1 MMKSLAIS
9 VLVLAAL
16 ASSANAAVVI
26 SKKATKHMSCASGVC
41 TPTAKNAVLNVGD
54 LQTMLAASDVSVN
67 TGAGAVSI
75 SINAPLT
82 WTSASRLTLAASN
95 GIAIKA
101 AVVVEGTGAV
111 TLTPSGGALNF
122 FPGGAISFWDNTSSL
137 IISGQA
143 YTLVSD
149 IATLAGDIAVNRSG
163 FYALAKDYDATGD
176 GTYTDAVVTGTFPG
190 TFDGLGHAIANLS
203 ISADDH
209 SGNDIGLFAEIDGA
223 VSALSL
229 TNADVDCGDFGANT
243 GVLAG
248 ENKGTVSF
256 ISVTGGAFCFPYSE
270 VGGVVGGN
278 DGGTISHAAV
288 NINVY
293 GGFDGGGIAG
303 ESTGMIES
311 ATVAGSVNGGYNS
324 RVGGVVGVTT
334 GSVLDAH
341 VSATLD
347 VLQGDSVGGVVGYSG
362 IGTIKRC
369 SSSGAVTAKS
379 TAAGIV
385 GFASGGS
392 IDSSFATGNVQA
404 ARNAGGI
411 IGQSKGFL
419 LTNSYATGS
428 ATVTGTKG
436 NRAGG
441 LIGLDTGVIR
451 DSWSSGAV
459 VGGSANHIGGV
470 AGVVSSATSTAVY
483 WDLDTSGISDPS
495 KGAGNKPNAPGLT
508 GLTTAQF
515 QSGLPTGFDPSVW
528 AQSPSIN
535 NGYPYLIANPP
546 Q

>member
-1 MMKSLAIS
+1 MRRLAIS

-41 TPTAKNAVLNVGD
+41 TPTARNAVLNAGD

-75 SINAPLT
+75 SLDAPLT
-82 WTSASRLTLAASN
+82 WTSTSRLTLAASN
-95 GIAIKA
+95 GIAVKA

-122 FPGGAISFWDNTSSL
+122 FPGGSISFWDNTSSL
-137 IISGQA
+137 IISGHA

-149 IATLAGDIAVNRSG
+149 IATLAGDIAANHFG

-176 GTYTDAVVTGTFPG
+176 GTYTDSPVAGSFLG
-190 TFDGLGHAIANLS
+190 TFDGLGHTIANLS
-203 ISADDH
+203 ISGDDA
-209 SGNDIGLFAEIDGA
+209 NDEIGLFAEIDGA

-229 TNADVDCGDFGANT
+229 TNADVWCSGAFSSNV

-248 ENKGTVSF
+248 ENKGVIDG
-256 ISVTGGAFCFPYSE
+256 ISVTGSAGCIPYSE
-270 VGGVVGGN
+270 VGGVAGGN

-311 ATVAGSVNGGYNS
+311 ATVAGSVSGGYNS

-341 VSATLD
+341 VSAALN
-347 VLQGDSVGGVVGYSG
+347 VPQGDSVGGVVGYSG
-362 IGTIKRC
+362 VGTIKRC
-369 SSSGAVTAKS
+369 SSSGAVSAKS
-379 TAAGIV
+379 TAGGIV

-392 IDSSFATGNVQA
+392 IDSAFATGSVQA

-428 ATVTGTKG
+428 ATVTGAKG

-441 LIGLDTGVIR
+441 LVGFDTGVIR

-470 AGVVSSATSTAVY
+470 AGVVSAATSAAVY

-495 KGAGNKPNAPGLT
+495 RGAGNEPNAPGLT

-515 QSGLPTGFDPSVW
+515 QSGLPAGFDPSVW
-528 AQSPSIN
+528 AQNPGIN

>member
-1 MMKSLAIS
+1 MMKSLALS
-9 VLVLAAL
+9 ALVLAAL
-16 ASSANAAVVI
+16 ASSVNAAVVI

-41 TPTAKNAVLNVGD
+41 TPTAKNAVLNAGD

-82 WTSASRLTLAASN
+82 WTSTSRLTLAASN

-122 FPGGAISFWDNTSSL
+122 FPGGAIGFWDNTSSL
-137 IISGQA
+137 IISGHA

-149 IATLAGDIAVNRSG
+149 IATLASDIAVNRSG

-190 TFDGLGHAIANLS
+190 TFDGLGHTIANLS

-248 ENKGTVSF
+248 ENKGTISF

-270 VGGVVGGN
+270 VGGVAGGN
-278 DGGTISHAAV
+278 DGGTISHAAA

-293 GGFDGGGIAG
+293 GGFTGGGIAG

-324 RVGGVVGVTT
+324 MVGGIVGTNKGAVA
-334 GSVLDAH
+334 DAH
-341 VSATLD
+341 ASATLS
-347 VLQGDSVGGVVGYSG
+347 VPRGDSVGGVAGYSD
-362 IGTIKRC
+362 GTIARC

-379 TAAGIV
+379 TAGGIV
-385 GFASGGS
+385 GIAFGGS

-404 ARNAGGI
+404 ARNAGGVA
-411 IGQSKGFL
+411 GQSKAL
-419 LTNSYATGS
+419 TLTNAYATGS
-428 ATVTGTKG
+428 ATVTGAKG

-441 LIGLDTGVIR
+441 LIGLDSGVIR
-451 DSWSSGAV
+451 ESWSSGAV
-459 VGGSANHIGGV
+459 AGGSANHIGGV
-470 AGVVSSATSTAVY
+470 AGVVSKATSTAVY

-495 KGAGNKPNAPGLT
+495 KGAGNEANAPGLT

-515 QSGLPTGFDPSVW
+515 QSGLPAGFDPSVW
-528 AQSPSIN
+528 AQNPSIN